1 MKNQLIDRLTR
12 YTTIDTQSDPK
23 STTTPSTEK
32 QWDLLH
38 LLEKELQQLG
48 LPTDLDE
55 NGYLFATLESN
66 IDVDVPTVGF
76 LAHVDTS
83 PDFNASNVKPQ
94 IIENYDGKP
103 YKLGNTKRVSDPTVF
118 PELNSIVGHTLMV
131 TDGTS

>member
-103 YKLGNTKRVSDPTVF
+103 YETRQY
-118 PELNSIVGHTLMV
+118 
-131 TDGTS
+131 

>member
-48 LPTDLDE
+48 LPTD
-55 NGYLFATLESN
+55 
-66 IDVDVPTVGF
+66 
-76 LAHVDTS
+76 
-83 PDFNASNVKPQ
+83 
-94 IIENYDGKP
+94 
-103 YKLGNTKRVSDPTVF
+103 
-118 PELNSIVGHTLMV
+118 
-131 TDGTS
+131 